1 MEKHIGRWSYWLG
14 IACLVIALGWR
25 GVNAL
30 GLLVP
35 PSAAPARTISY
46 WSFYHG
52 SFLFLAAS
60 IASTCYVW
68 LNEQKT

>member
-1 MEKHIGRWSYWLG
+1 MEKQIARWSYWLG
-14 IACLVIALGWR
+14 IVCLIIALGWR
-25 GVNAL
+25 VVAGL
-30 GLLVP
+30 GLLVSP
-35 PSAAPARTISY
+35 TAAPGRTISY

-68 LNEQKT
+68 LIERRS